1 MFREEEVV
9 PEEERIEELLK
20 ALDDESAREGV
31 VYALGKI
38 GEPVLP
44 YLEKRIKSKYEVDRL
59 ASELFRA
66 KTWYF
71 WWDKNRLSI

>member
-1 MFREEEVV
+1 MSLEEEVV

-20 ALDDESAREGV
+20 ALDDESAQEGV
-31 VYALGKI
+31 VQALGKI
-38 GEPVLP
+38 GQPVLP

-66 KTWYF
+66 KP
-71 WWDKNRLSI
+71 